1 MERRLA
7 HPLPDGPEVFMD
19 WQSLALIALAL
30 AGGGLVKG
38 VTGMGMPMVA
48 VPVVAAFLGV
58 QHAVA
63 VLVVPIVATNFLQFW
78 AYRSHRRDTEFLPLF
93 LAAGVAGVGIGTWL
107 LVELPERALSLGM
120 AAMVAFYITL
130 QLARPGLRLGAR
142 MAQWLAAPAGMA
154 AGALQGATGVSGP
167 VTAMFLHARGLARE
181 SYVFAAAAMFLL
193 FGLVQLPAL
202 MLAGIMT
209 WRIVL
214 EGTLA
219 LLPALAMMSVGGW
232 LARFIKPE
240 TFNRIILALLAVI
253 ALQLTAKALG

>member
-1 MERRLA
+1 
-7 HPLPDGPEVFMD
+7 MD

-30 AGGGLVKG
+30 GGGGLVKG

-63 VLVVPIVATNFLQFW
+63 VLVVPIVVTNFLQFW
-78 AYRSHRRDTEFLPLF
+78 AYRGHRSDTEFLPLF
-93 LAAGVAGVGIGTWL
+93 LTAGVAGVGLGTWL
-107 LVELPERALSLGM
+107 LVELPERALSLAM
-120 AAMVAFYITL
+120 AAMVAIYIAT
-130 QLARPGLRLGAR
+130 QLARPGMRLSKR
-142 MAQWLAAPAGMA
+142 LAQRLAGPAGVA

-181 SYVFAAAAMFLL
+181 SYVYAAAAMFLL

-202 MLAGIMT
+202 ILAGVMT
-209 WRIVL
+209 WRIAL

-219 LLPALAMMSVGGW
+219 LPPALAMMAVGGW
-232 LARFIKPE
+232 LARFISPQF
-240 TFNRIILALLAVI
+240 FNRIILGLLAAI
-253 ALQLTAKALG
+253 ALQLTVKALG

>member
-1 MERRLA
+1 
-7 HPLPDGPEVFMD
+7 MD

-30 AGGGLVKG
+30 GGGGLVKG
-38 VTGMGMPMVA
+38 ITGMGMPMVA

-93 LAAGVAGVGIGTWL
+93 LVAGVGGVVLGTWL
-107 LVELPERALSLGM
+107 LVELPERALSLGI
-120 AAMVAFYITL
+120 AAMVAIYITT
-130 QLARPGLRLGAR
+130 QLARPGMRLSKQL
-142 MAQWLAAPAGMA
+142 AQWLAGPAGVA

-202 MLAGIMT
+202 IVAGVMT
-209 WRIVL
+209 WQILL

-219 LLPALAMMSVGGW
+219 LAPALAMMAVGGW
-232 LARFIKPE
+232 LARFIRPE
-240 TFNRIILALLAVI
+240 SFNRIILALLAVI
-253 ALQLTAKALG
+253 ALQLTYKALA